1 MISIIAILPPRS
13 YRLITLTLNRGHLA
27 HAISLSHFLGLPHI
41 LKLKILGRIE
51 KYDIIIIYINTFS
64 KYIEFIL
71 IKEAILAKEF
81 TYIFIK
87 NILINY
93 KGFLKIVVFNK
104 D

>member
-1 MISIIAILPPRS
+1 M
-13 YRLITLTLNRGHLA
+13 A

-41 LKLKILGRIE
+41 LKLKILGRTE
-51 KYDIIIIYINTFS
+51 EYNIIIVYIDTFS

-81 TYIFIK
+81 IYIFIK

-93 KGFLKIVVFNK
+93 KSLLKTVISNK